1 VVQLESIAL
10 TAIALK
16 PRRLAMGY
24 STAPTAL
31 IHKILEKTFVTDTEL
46 EQLQLHV
53 DELERKRGSESVH
66 HHEDQNT
73 VE

>member
-1 VVQLESIAL
+1 
-10 TAIALK
+10 
-16 PRRLAMGY
+16 MGH

-31 IHKILEKTFVTDTEL
+31 IDKIMEKTFLTDAEL
-46 EQLQLHV
+46 DQLQLHV

-73 VE
+73 IE